1 MGELIE
7 LRAADGHELA
17 AWRAAPDGEPR
28 AGLVVIQEVF
38 GLTEHIRRVS
48 DDFAARGYFVI
59 APAMFDRVAPGI
71 VLDYGE
77 VERGR
82 DIMLSLDR
90 EQCVL
95 DMGAAVEA
103 AADAGKVGAVGYC
116 WGGAMADLAACRLDI
131 AAAVSYYGRANVDW
145 LDLKPRCPVLYHFG
159 GADPLI
165 PPELVERIRGARP
178 GCECYV
184 YPGAG
189 HGFNCDERDDYDPAA
204 AALALERTLDFFARY
219 LG

>member
-1 MGELIE
+1 MGELIR
-7 LRAADGHELA
+7 LRAADGHELD
-17 AWRAAPDGEPR
+17 AWRAEPAGEPR

-95 DMGAAVEA
+95 DMDAAVQA
-103 AADAGKVGAVGYC
+103 AAPAGKVGAVGYC

-159 GADPLI
+159 EADPLI
-165 PPELVERIRGARP
+165 PPELVEQIRAARP

-189 HGFNCDERDDYDPAA
+189 HGFNCDEREDYDPDA